1 MNDRHTTQNIPHVH
15 HHDEDEINLGEYL
28 HILSTHKWSIIGFAI
43 VMTLLTTLV
52 VFSIEPV
59 YEATATILIES
70 EEENVVSIEEV
81 YGIPGANDEY
91 FETQNQILQSRNI
104 AEKVIDV
111 LKIPT
116 HPEFDPEQQEP
127 SLREKIMSWLPIDLF
142 EEDEVVPDYAIRNS
156 MVGKFR
162 DQLNVSPIRNSQLIN
177 ITFES
182 IDAELT
188 ATVPNTLAKI
198 YISSDLEGRLAM
210 THKATGSIT
219 EQLDELKKNLEAS
232 EKALQ
237 AFREKEK
244 LIDIEG
250 VDSLAAKELDELT
263 VELVQARR
271 NRTEVETAYRQ
282 VTALKGKPIEAYES
296 IPAVLKDK
304 GLQNAKQFKAE
315 AARKVSELE
324 KRYGP
329 KHPKMIAA
337 IDELATA
344 NKSVKAQII
353 NVVDSLKKE
362 YEVARAK
369 EGHLSGA
376 MSRTKRDVGEINRKE
391 SQLIALERDVEA
403 NKNIYETFLSRYK
416 ETSAVSELQPLNA
429 RVVDPAVIPSK
440 PAKPKKGLIILIA
453 LVLSFI
459 IATMIAFLIEALDN
473 TMGHAQDVEAKL
485 HQSVLGILPK
495 LSIWLNK
502 DVKVLRYYTDNNQT
516 PFAENIRTIRSGI
529 LLSGL
534 DEKQKVVLVTSS
546 IPGEGKSMTAVNLA
560 LSLGQMGKVLL
571 IDCDLRRPSIREVF
585 GLDSKDIG
593 LSHFILGSHTLQQA
607 VHVFEKEHLSVM
619 PAGSVP
625 PNPLEMLSSE
635 RFAKALEALKAKYDH
650 IVIDSAPAVAVSDA
664 IVMSQLVNQVIYL
677 IKADETPHQLAREG
691 ISRLQKVNAPLV
703 GVVLNQVSPPKKTGR
718 YGHYHGQYY
727 GYYGYGKS

>member
-1 MNDRHTTQNIPHVH
+1 MNDQHTTHHIPRFH
-15 HHDEDEINLGEYL
+15 HHEDEIDLGEYL
-28 HILSTHKWSIIGFAI
+28 RILSTHKWSILGFAI
-43 VMTLLTTLV
+43 VVTLLTTLV

-59 YEATATILIES
+59 YEATTTILIES

-91 FETQNQILQSRNI
+91 FETQNQILQSRNL
-104 AEKVIDV
+104 AEKVIDK

-127 SLREKIMSWLPIDLF
+127 GLRENIMSWLPVNFLED
-142 EEDEVVPDYAIRNS
+142 DEVVSDYAIRNGI
-156 MVGKFR
+156 VGKFR
-162 DQLNVSPIRNSQLIN
+162 KQLKVSPIRNSQLIN

-182 IDAELT
+182 IDPQLT
-188 ATVPNTLAKI
+188 ATVANTLAKI

-219 EQLDELKKNLEAS
+219 EQLEELKKNLEAS

-237 AFREKEK
+237 TFREKEK
-244 LIDIEG
+244 LIDIKG

-271 NRTEVETAYRQ
+271 SRTEFETAYRQ
-282 VTALKGKPIEAYES
+282 AIALKGKPIEAYES
-296 IPAVLKDK
+296 IPAVLRDK
-304 GLQNAKQFKAE
+304 GLQNAKEFKAE
-315 AARKVSELE
+315 AERKVSELK

-337 IDELATA
+337 IDELAA
-344 NKSVKAQII
+344 ADSNVNKQIV
-353 NVVDSLKKE
+353 NVIDSLKKE

-369 EGHLSGA
+369 ESHLSGA

-391 SQLIALERDVEA
+391 SQLIALQRDVEA

-416 ETSAVSELQPLNA
+416 ETSAVSDLQPLNA
-429 RVVDPAVIPSK
+429 RVVDPAVVPSK
-440 PAKPKKGLIILIA
+440 PSKPKKKLIILIA
-453 LVLSFI
+453 IVLSFI

-473 TMGHAQDVEAKL
+473 TMENAQDVEAKL
-485 HQSVLGILPK
+485 HMSVLGILPK
-495 LSIWLNK
+495 LKIWLNK
-502 DVKVLRYYTDNNQT
+502 DVKVLRYYTDNNET
-516 PFAENIRTIRSGI
+516 AFAENIRTIRSGI
-529 LLSGL
+529 LLSGI

-571 IDCDLRRPSIREVF
+571 IDCDLRRPSVREVF
-585 GLDSKDIG
+585 GLDSKDVG
-593 LSHFILGSHTLQQA
+593 LSHFMLGTHTLQQA
-607 VHVFEKEHLSVM
+607 VHVFEKEHISVM

-635 RFAKALEALKAKYDH
+635 RFKKGLEALKAKYDH

-664 IVMSQLVNQVIYL
+664 IVMSQLVNQVVYL
-677 IKADETPHQLAREG
+677 IKADETPYQLAQEG
-691 ISRLQKVNAPLV
+691 IKRLQKVNAPLV
-703 GVVLNQVSPPKKTGR
+703 GVVLNQVGPPKKSGR
-718 YGHYHGQYY
+718 YGHYYGQYH
-727 GYYGYGKS
+727 GYYGYSKS